1 MTVAFAAFLP
11 RVFFIFYAPE
21 TGGDWDIYSTVAEN
35 ILSGCG
41 VSLSAP
47 ESGECIPHFGGNQ
60 GPGYPAFVALI
71 WWLSGHS
78 DIVVRVIQVMLSVVA
93 IMYMVRSV
101 FFYSSSFKAAVLVG
115 FVLALSPLEIAW
127 PRYLQTETLALAG
140 TLWVFSELL
149 MSLYESRIRIFPLS
163 IALIVTTFIR
173 LDAILLVAPIAVTA
187 FMIYKPFQAIKKG
200 LIIAILLS
208 LPWGAW
214 LVRNHMVGMTNILP
228 LPMTSPNNAASP
240 NGYLKWLWTWSTHE
254 YQRPGTL
261 FPVTR
266 FVYDAIEIDPSIFST
281 LDEEKKVYSILDEL
295 KKYQGKPFPKYIDNK
310 FNNQYIPEAIKNND
324 NITVGLSYV
333 YGAWTTNDI
342 LYRIK
347 KTIDDWGLSYCRMLT
362 DCNLTRDSQLHE
374 HEKLSDKLYKLGY
387 IDKNGKLLTKIFHQL
402 KYHGTKKEA
411 NSLWVDGQC
420 YLQIYNVFWDTTG
433 HDDNSLS
440 SCYTCDSITVL
451 SEEDDFGINT
461 SERKFNSEKWGTVS
475 NNHVEDL
482 FKKPVRPYF
491 NPKIVCRS
499 CLFMRNNRIA
509 KELIN
514 TKDYSLLEIDDNISH
529 VNFP

>member
-78 DIVVRVIQVMLSVVA
+78 DIVVRVIQAMLSVVA

-173 LDAILLVAPIAVTA
+173 MDAILLVAPIAVTT
-187 FMIYKPFQAIKKG
+187 FIIYKPFQAIKKG

-214 LVRNHMVGMTNILP
+214 LARNHMVGMTNILP
-228 LPMTSPNNAASP
+228 QPMVSPNNIEAP
-240 NGYLKWLWTWSTHE
+240 NGYLKWLWTWSTDTYHN
-254 YQRPGTL
+254 TNSL
-261 FPVTR
+261 WPVTR
-266 FVYDAIEIDPSIFST
+266 FQYDSIGIDERAYST
-281 LDEEKKVYSILDEL
+281 GEEKNQVTLLLREL
-295 KKYQGKPFPKYIDNK
+295 KQYTDKPFPKHIDDQFRIIAEQRILERPLETWLVNPIRRSVSLWSNIYSSFGWPTELPGSFSK
-310 FNNQYIPEAIKNND
+310 QVRIEIARAGIIAAIPIALEYPVQA
-324 NITVGLSYV
+324 VGKLIVNSWRLLVVFLFIVSLFLSY
-333 YGAWTTNDI
+333 NNKINREI
-342 LYRIK
+342 LLLTLAFIIARTFFSGFGNYVETRYTLMQMPLIEIS
-347 KTIDDWGLSYCRMLT
+347 TIVFMLSYKMR
-362 DCNLTRDSQLHE
+362 
-374 HEKLSDKLYKLGY
+374 KL
-387 IDKNGKLLTKIFHQL
+387 
-402 KYHGTKKEA
+402 
-411 NSLWVDGQC
+411 
-420 YLQIYNVFWDTTG
+420 
-433 HDDNSLS
+433 
-440 SCYTCDSITVL
+440 
-451 SEEDDFGINT
+451 
-461 SERKFNSEKWGTVS
+461 FNSS
-475 NNHVEDL
+475 
-482 FKKPVRPYF
+482 
-491 NPKIVCRS
+491 
-499 CLFMRNNRIA
+499 
-509 KELIN
+509 
-514 TKDYSLLEIDDNISH
+514 
-529 VNFP
+529 

>member
-1 MTVAFAAFLP
+1 MIVAFAAFLP
-11 RVFFIFYAPE
+11 RVFFIFYAP
-21 TGGDWDIYSTVAEN
+21 TGGGDWDIYSTVAEN

-78 DIVVRVIQVMLSVVA
+78 DTVVRVIQAMLSVVA

-228 LPMTSPNNAASP
+228 QPMVSPNNIEAP
-240 NGYLKWLWTWSTHE
+240 NGYLKWLWTWSTDTYHN
-254 YQRPGTL
+254 TNSL
-261 FPVTR
+261 WPVTR
-266 FVYDAIEIDPSIFST
+266 FKYDSIGIDERAYST
-281 LDEEKKVYSILDEL
+281 GEEKNQVTLLLREL
-295 KKYQGKPFPKYIDNK
+295 KQYTGKPFPKHIDDQFRVIAEQRILERPLEAWLLNPIRRSVSLWSNIYSSFGWPTELPGSFSKQVRIEIAREGIIAAIPIALEYPVQAVGK
-310 FNNQYIPEAIKNND
+310 FIVNSWRLLVVFLFI
-324 NITVGLSYV
+324 VSLFLSYK
-333 YGAWTTNDI
+333 NKINREI
-342 LYRIK
+342 LLLTLAFIIARTFFSGFGNYVETRYTLMQMPLIEIS
-347 KTIDDWGLSYCRMLT
+347 TIVFMLSYKMR
-362 DCNLTRDSQLHE
+362 
-374 HEKLSDKLYKLGY
+374 KL
-387 IDKNGKLLTKIFHQL
+387 
-402 KYHGTKKEA
+402 
-411 NSLWVDGQC
+411 
-420 YLQIYNVFWDTTG
+420 
-433 HDDNSLS
+433 
-440 SCYTCDSITVL
+440 
-451 SEEDDFGINT
+451 
-461 SERKFNSEKWGTVS
+461 FNSS
-475 NNHVEDL
+475 
-482 FKKPVRPYF
+482 
-491 NPKIVCRS
+491 
-499 CLFMRNNRIA
+499 
-509 KELIN
+509 
-514 TKDYSLLEIDDNISH
+514 
-529 VNFP
+529 